1 MDDIIYSKLP
11 SGGSLWE
18 YKSDYSNKYV
28 QKYYDNLNSDNP
40 IYKINTIIKT
50 NRDKTRK
57 KTLMNFIINTI
68 DPLASLYTSKMYEQ
82 AENIF
87 KDKLVDIISK
97 GPIYQ
102 WLGPKKS
109 RSLLSWITHNNH
121 GVIDDIGKI
130 VADFL
135 SWFLNKSLKY
145 IPENTKEIVD
155 SSETGVTY
163 ITYENKTYI
172 IKN

>member
-18 YKSDYSNKYV
+18 YKNEHSSKYI
-28 QKYYDNLNSDNP
+28 QKHYDNPNSENP
-40 IYKINTIIKT
+40 IYKINTVIKT

-57 KTLMNFIINTI
+57 KTLMNYVINTI

-87 KDKLVDIISK
+87 KDKLIDIISK

-130 VADFL
+130 IAEFL

-145 IPENTKEIVD
+145 IPENSKEIVD
-155 SSETGVTY
+155 STETGVTY
-163 ITYENKTYI
+163 ITYENRSYV